1 MDKRFDSGILI
12 ANHKDTIDFY
22 SSFLANESNEELDMA
37 VSLSDIKNIILSM
50 LNTIT
55 ISKVDLNEA
64 IELGLEVTDLQILKE
79 DDFD

>member
-1 MDKRFDSGILI
+1 
-12 ANHKDTIDFY
+12 
-22 SSFLANESNEELDMA
+22 MA

-64 IELGLEVTDLQILKE
+64 IELGFEVTDEQILKE
-79 DDFD
+79 DDFA

>member
-1 MDKRFDSGILI
+1 
-12 ANHKDTIDFY
+12 
-22 SSFLANESNEELDMA
+22 
-37 VSLSDIKNIILSM
+37 M